1 MGQERFEIIGE
12 RLVKKFQTR
21 DPFEIAQ
28 GLGIVVYDDCEGFG
42 DLKGMYSVVKKQRSI
57 FLNKDL
63 DRRTAR
69 IVCAHEIGHDQLHR
83 ELIRGGRFLQEFEL
97 YNMASRREY
106 EANIVCASILLS
118 DEEILD
124 YIYNYRFDSEQIA
137 RATHSDINLVAL
149 KVAHLKEKGHK
160 LRGLEHNSKFLKS

>member
-1 MGQERFEIIGE
+1 MEQERYETVGEI
-12 RLVKKFQTR
+12 LVRKFQTR
-21 DPFEIAQ
+21 DPFEIAA

-42 DLKGMYSVVKKQRSI
+42 DLKGMYSVVKKQRTI

-83 ELIRGGRFLQEFEL
+83 NDVKKEHYLQEFTL
-97 YNMASRREY
+97 YNMATRREY

-118 DEEILD
+118 DEEILE
-124 YIYNYRFDSEQIA
+124 YIYFYHYDVEQIA
-137 RATHSDINLVAL
+137 RATKSDINLVAL
-149 KVAHLKEKGHK
+149 KVSHLINQGHK
-160 LRGLEHNSKFLKS
+160 LRGMEHNPRFLK